1 MSEQLALSYDD
12 LDEDETRLM
21 CILRAH
27 RGRARAISARHLAI
41 QAGLGGIALYN
52 RASPRKVQHIV
63 HRLRIEH
70 GVPIA
75 SAAGRPCGYYLV
87 ETAAEVEAFVR
98 EQRRKALGTLAAIAA
113 VKRVALPELLGQ
125 LAIEVAS

>member
-1 MSEQLALSYDD
+1 MTEQLALQYDD
-12 LDEDETRLM
+12 LDAHEARVL

-27 RGRARAISARHLAI
+27 RGRVAAIRVPDLARQVGYSGREC
-41 QAGLGGIALYN
+41 QA
-52 RASPRKVQHIV
+52 VV

-70 GVPIA
+70 GAPIA
-75 SAAGRPCGYYLV
+75 SAAGKPCGYFLV
-87 ETAAEVEAFVR
+87 ETAAEVEAFIQ

>member
-1 MSEQLALSYDD
+1 MAEQLGFNYDD
-12 LDEDETRLM
+12 LDTHEARVL

-27 RGRARAISARHLAI
+27 RGRGAAIRVPDLALQVGYSGREC
-41 QAGLGGIALYN
+41 QA
-52 RASPRKVQHIV
+52 VV

-70 GVPIA
+70 GAPIA
-75 SAAGRPCGYYLV
+75 SAAGKPCGYYLV
-87 ETAAEVEAFVR
+87 ETVAEVEAFIQ